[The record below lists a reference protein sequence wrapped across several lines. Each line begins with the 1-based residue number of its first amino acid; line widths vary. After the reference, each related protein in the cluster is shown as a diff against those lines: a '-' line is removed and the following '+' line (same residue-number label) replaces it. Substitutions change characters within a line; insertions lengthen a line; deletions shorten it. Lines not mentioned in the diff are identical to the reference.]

1 MMKTPTQVSVVIP
14 VFNEEGNI
22 AALAEAL
29 DAALTTGGEDYPSI
43 AIDGYELIFV
53 DDGSGD
59 RSLFI
64 LRGLAAKDRRIRYIS
79 FSRNFGHQAALRAGL
94 EAAGGECVVMMD
106 GDFQHPPSLV
116 PALIAEYERGF
127 DIVATKRVEPNAAA
141 PSSSRLYPA
150 KTDAATMGYQDRTPL
165 VKRLTSRL
173 FYALAN
179 KLSDT
184 KLEPGS
190 ADFRLLSRRARDVL
204 LSMKEHNLFLRG
216 AIPWT
221 GLPSTEI
228 SYTPDRRRSGET
240 KYTLS
245 KMLSLALDGITSFSV
260 KPLRLTSFAG
270 IFISG
275 LGFVYALY
283 ALVIRL
289 ATDRTVEGWTSILIS
304 VLIIGG
310 IQLICL
316 GIIGEYLGKL
326 FMETKGRPHYVVK
339 EASPSPCRE
348 DRGDRT

>member
-1 MMKTPTQVSVVIP
+1 MMKAPIQVSVVIP

-22 AALAEAL
+22 EALAGALAEAL
-29 DAALTTGGEDYPSI
+29 DAALAAGCEGCPPM
-43 AIDGYELIFV
+43 AAGGYELIFV

-64 LRGLAAKDRRIRYIS
+64 LRGLARKNQRVRYIS

-94 EAAGGECVVMMD
+94 EAAQGECVVMMD

-116 PALIAEYERGF
+116 PALIAEYKRGF
-127 DIVATKRVEPNAAA
+127 DIVSTKRVEPNAAA
-141 PSSSRLYPA
+141 RGSRE
-150 KTDAATMGYQDRTPL
+150 RTPL

-173 FYALAN
+173 FYSLIN

-190 ADFRLLSRRARDVL
+190 ADFRLVSRRARDLL

-260 KPLRLTSFAG
+260 KPLRLTSVAG
-270 IFISG
+270 AFISG
-275 LGFVYALY
+275 LGFAYALY

-289 ATDRTVEGWTSILIS
+289 ATNKTVEGWTSILIS
-304 VLIIGG
+304 ILIIGG
-310 IQLICL
+310 IQLISL

-348 DRGDRT
+348 DRGDQT

>member
-1 MMKTPTQVSVVIP
+1 MMKAPIQVSVVIP

-22 AALAEAL
+22 EALAGALAEAL
-29 DAALTTGGEDYPSI
+29 DAALAAGCEGCPPI
-43 AIDGYELIFV
+43 AAGDYELIFV

-64 LRGLAAKDRRIRYIS
+64 LRGLARKNQRVRYIS

-94 EAAGGECVVMMD
+94 EVAQGECVVMMD

-127 DIVATKRVEPNAAA
+127 DIVSTKRVEPNAAA
-141 PSSSRLYPA
+141 CGSRE
-150 KTDAATMGYQDRTPL
+150 RTPL

-173 FYALAN
+173 FYSLIN

-190 ADFRLLSRRARDVL
+190 ADFRLVSRRARDLL

-260 KPLRLTSFAG
+260 KPLRLTSVAG
-270 IFISG
+270 ALISG
-275 LGFVYALY
+275 LGFAYALY

-289 ATDRTVEGWTSILIS
+289 ATNKTVEGWTSILIS
-304 VLIIGG
+304 ILIIGG
-310 IQLICL
+310 IQLISL

-348 DRGDRT
+348 DCGDQT

>member
-1 MMKTPTQVSVVIP
+1 MMKAPVHVSVVIP

-22 AALAEAL
+22 EALASALAETLAGALGAALAA
-29 DAALTTGGEDYPSI
+29 GGEGCPPM
-43 AIDGYELIFV
+43 AAGGYELIFV
-53 DDGSGD
+53 DDGSDD

-64 LRGLAAKDRRIRYIS
+64 LRGLARKNQRVRYIS

-94 EAAGGECVVMMD
+94 EAAQGECVVMMD

-127 DIVATKRVEPNAAA
+127 DIVSTKRVEPNAAGQG
-141 PSSSRLYPA
+141 SRE
-150 KTDAATMGYQDRTPL
+150 RTPL

-173 FYALAN
+173 FYALIN

-190 ADFRLLSRRARDVL
+190 ADFRLVSRRARDLL

-228 SYTPDRRRSGET
+228 PYTPDRRRSGET

-260 KPLRLTSFAG
+260 KPLRLTSVAG
-270 IFISG
+270 AFISG
-275 LGFVYALY
+275 LGFAYALY

-289 ATDRTVEGWTSILIS
+289 ATNKTVEGWTSILIS
-304 VLIIGG
+304 ILIIGG
-310 IQLICL
+310 IQLISL

-348 DRGDRT
+348 DRGDQT

>member
-1 MMKTPTQVSVVIP
+1 MMKAPIQVSVVIP

-22 AALAEAL
+22 EALAGALAEAL
-29 DAALTTGGEDYPSI
+29 DAALAAGCEGCPPI
-43 AIDGYELIFV
+43 AAGDYELIFV

-64 LRGLAAKDRRIRYIS
+64 LRGLARKNQRVRYIS

-94 EAAGGECVVMMD
+94 EAAQGECVVMMD

-127 DIVATKRVEPNAAA
+127 DIVSTKRVEPNAAA
-141 PSSSRLYPA
+141 RGSRE
-150 KTDAATMGYQDRTPL
+150 RTPL

-173 FYALAN
+173 FYSLIN

-190 ADFRLLSRRARDVL
+190 ADFRLVSRRARDLL

-260 KPLRLTSFAG
+260 KPLRLTSVAG
-270 IFISG
+270 ALISG
-275 LGFVYALY
+275 LGFAYALY

-289 ATDRTVEGWTSILIS
+289 TTNKTVEGWTSILIS
-304 VLIIGG
+304 ILIIGG
-310 IQLICL
+310 IQLISL

-348 DRGDRT
+348 DSGDQT

>member
-1 MMKTPTQVSVVIP
+1 MMKAPLQVSVVIP

-22 AALAEAL
+22 EALAEAL
-29 DAALTTGGEDYPSI
+29 DAALATEGEGHRPL
-43 AIDGYELIFV
+43 AAGGYELVFV
-53 DDGSGD
+53 DDGSSD

-64 LRGLAAKDRRIRYIS
+64 LRGLAGKDRRVRYIS

-127 DIVATKRVEPNAAA
+127 DIVATKRVEP
-141 PSSSRLYPA
+141 
-150 KTDAATMGYQDRTPL
+150 DAAGQGNRERTPL

-240 KYTLS
+240 KYTFS

-275 LGFVYALY
+275 IGFAYALY
-283 ALVIRL
+283 ALIIRL
-289 ATDRTVEGWTSILIS
+289 ATDKTVEGWTSILIS
-304 VLIIGG
+304 ILIIGG
-310 IQLICL
+310 IQLISL

-326 FMETKGRPHYVVK
+326 FMETKGRPHYIVK

-348 DRGDRT
+348 DRGDQT